1 MPINRRERSQRR
13 EAPASFIFSVSSAA
27 PVKRSD
33 CGGAALGL
41 RGAKPPPRDDFKLM
55 TLYRRERS
63 ELSRICAVVGASLL
77 AIAEEESPASRLLHW
92 SPGGSFRYEDDGG
105 LSAWMRRREAPASF
119 IFSVSSVAF
128 CKKIRLRRSR
138 ARACPET
145 QFGHLMEGAA
155 PSAPLGDLAA
165 TERRPPD
172 PGSFRT
178 TSGKQGAFSF
188 DPLVRVANMKQGAYS
203 SLPQPSAHR
212 RSVSSARIGTAPCL

>member
-1 MPINRRERSQRR
+1 MSPRLHGARPSQCDDFRPMPINRRERSQRR

-41 RGAKPPPRDDFKLM
+41 RGAKPPQYDDFNPM
-55 TLYRRERS
+55 TLYRRKRS
-63 ELSRICAVVGASLL
+63 E
-77 AIAEEESPASRLLHW
+77 
-92 SPGGSFRYEDDGG
+92 
-105 LSAWMRRREAPASF
+105 RREAPASF

-178 TSGKQGAFSF
+178 TSRKQGAFSC
-188 DPLVRVANMKQGAYS
+188 DPLVRVADIEQGAYS